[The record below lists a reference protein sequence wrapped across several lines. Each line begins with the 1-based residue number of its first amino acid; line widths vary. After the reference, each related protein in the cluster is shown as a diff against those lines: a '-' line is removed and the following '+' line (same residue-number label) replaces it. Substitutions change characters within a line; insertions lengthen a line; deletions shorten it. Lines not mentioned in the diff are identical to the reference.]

1 MRDGWTEDPYYYLAT
16 TYTVFKISWLH
27 IMTPKQ
33 THTGVNYQT
42 YTTQSQIMDYVQNN
56 VSTHRKGV
64 ETYLKGGE
72 TVSLFRS
79 IEALLRQYVTFIRGV
94 NL

>member
-1 MRDGWTEDPYYYLAT
+1 MA
-16 TYTVFKISWLH
+16 
-27 IMTPKQ
+27 
-33 THTGVNYQT
+33 
-42 YTTQSQIMDYVQNN
+42 YVQHN

-79 IEALLRQYVTFIRGV
+79 IEALLRQYVTFIRGM